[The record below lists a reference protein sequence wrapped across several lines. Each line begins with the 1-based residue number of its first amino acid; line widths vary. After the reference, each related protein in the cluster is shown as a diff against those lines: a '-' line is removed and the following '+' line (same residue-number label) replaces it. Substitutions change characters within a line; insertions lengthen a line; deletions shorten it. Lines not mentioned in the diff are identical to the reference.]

1 MNDEKKY
8 TGSGREE
15 ITMLQG
21 GAGLCMLCSTTT
33 GRRVDTAL
41 LLLLSGVQQRPFIKV
56 NAFALPA
63 AATTTR
69 KKSPP
74 HN

>member
-21 GAGLCMLCSTTT
+21 GAGLCMLCSTT
-33 GRRVDTAL
+33 GRRVDTAP
-41 LLLLSGVQQRPFIKV
+41 LLLSGVQQRPFKD

-63 AATTTR
+63 VATT
-69 KKSPP
+69 KKKKEVPP
-74 HN
+74 PQLK